1 MTKNFNKKNLTICIE
16 DIDEIVD
23 EEQIN
28 RQKILNEIELLK
40 NSCYSYSNYIQNQT
54 ILRNNLLS
62 KNNMYLNQL
71 LFYMDGEN
79 YLSDLSYY
87 KIIKNDDIQ
96 NISKS
101 IFIKNYCDINNNF
114 LLNEQ
119 KIKSEFNLLKLIT
132 ETPNHKNLQIDI
144 LKTLKRY
151 NNRYS
156 DILPYNYNSVK
167 YQTNVTNN
175 YDKSNQNDW
184 YINASFINGPFKSDK
199 NSFIAAQTPVLNT
212 IGKFYKMCFNNNI
225 KILIMLCCFEEE
237 GRKKCEYYLPNQI
250 NEEISFDN
258 NSVRVKI
265 TNEEFL
271 IKNCLIKRE
280 ISITIDNQT
289 KNIYHLQ
296 MLNWP
301 DYSKPEGELGFNTV
315 NYLINIMAQSREIF
329 PDSPILIH
337 CSAGTGRTGTLI
349 AIFNLIKCISFFQT
363 VNNDNSISPFF
374 SVFNM
379 VRRLREQRS
388 GMVACFEQYKFI
400 YHFLF
405 NWIQRNI
412 LHSDSNK

>member
-16 DIDEIVD
+16 DIDEMAD

-28 RQKILNEIELLK
+28 RDKIINEIELLK
-40 NSCYSYSNYIQNQT
+40 NSCHSYSHYIQNQAN
-54 ILRNNLLS
+54 LRNNLLS
-62 KNNMYLNQL
+62 KNNAYLNQL

-87 KIIKNDDIQ
+87 KIIKNNDIQ

-101 IFIKNYCDINNNF
+101 IFIQNYYDINNF

-144 LKTLKRY
+144 LKNLKRY

-156 DILPYNYNSVK
+156 DILPYDYNSVK
-167 YQTNVTNN
+167 YQTNLANDYN
-175 YDKSNQNDW
+175 KSNQNDW

-258 NSVRVKI
+258 NSVKVKI
-265 TNEEFL
+265 INEEFL

-280 ISITIDNQT
+280 ISITINNQT

-301 DYSKPEGELGFNTV
+301 DYSKPDGDIGYETV
-315 NYLINIMAQSREIF
+315 NYLINVMAQSRECF

-400 YHFLF
+400 YHFIF

-412 LHSDSNK
+412 LSENNY

>member
-1 MTKNFNKKNLTICIE
+1 
-16 DIDEIVD
+16 
-23 EEQIN
+23 
-28 RQKILNEIELLK
+28 
-40 NSCYSYSNYIQNQT
+40 
-54 ILRNNLLS
+54 
-62 KNNMYLNQL
+62 
-71 LFYMDGEN
+71 MDGEN

-87 KIIKNDDIQ
+87 KIIKNNDIQ

-101 IFIKNYCDINNNF
+101 IFIQNYYDINNF

-144 LKTLKRY
+144 LKNLKRY

-156 DILPYNYNSVK
+156 DILPYDYNSVK
-167 YQTNVTNN
+167 YQTNLANDYN
-175 YDKSNQNDW
+175 KSNQNDW

-258 NSVRVKI
+258 NSVKVKI
-265 TNEEFL
+265 INEEFL
-271 IKNCLIKRE
+271 IKNCLIERE
-280 ISITIDNQT
+280 ISITINNQT

-301 DYSKPEGELGFNTV
+301 DYSKPDGDIGYETV
-315 NYLINIMAQSREIF
+315 NYLINVMAQSRECF

-400 YHFLF
+400 YHFIF

-412 LHSDSNK
+412 LSENNY